1 MVGVL
6 CVGFAALDHVFGLDA
21 MPQRAEKYRAGHF
34 AAVGGGNAAN
44 AAVAV
49 ARLGGHSRLASRLG
63 DDDIGTAILAG
74 LERDGVDCTPTR
86 RYPGLQSGV
95 SAILVDDAGERMIV
109 NFPGAAMPDDVGH
122 LHDAIASDCRAV
134 MADPRWET
142 GALHCFDAIRRRGGF
157 AVLDVDP
164 APRDPA
170 VMQAATHIAASAQAL
185 RLMTGI
191 EDLPAAL
198 MSLRATLPGWL
209 AVTDGPRGVFYL
221 DGERVK
227 HYPAFPVEA
236 VDSLGAGDVFHG
248 AFALA
253 LAEGMDEQRALRFA
267 SAAAAIKCTRF
278 GGRDGCPTR
287 VELDAFLMRA
297 A

>member
-21 MPQRAEKYRAGHF
+21 MPERAEKYRARTF

-49 ARLGGHSRLASRLG
+49 ARLGGQSSLATRLG
-63 DDDIGTAILAG
+63 EDDIGTAILAG
-74 LERDGVDCTPTR
+74 LAREGVDWTPSR
-86 RYPGLQSGV
+86 RYAGLQSGV
-95 SAILVDDAGERMIV
+95 SAIMVDAAGERMIV
-109 NFPGAAMPDDVGH
+109 NFPGAPMPDDADH
-122 LHDAIASDCRAV
+122 LRHAITPDCRAV
-134 MADPRWET
+134 MADPRWEK
-142 GALHCFDAIRRRGGF
+142 GALVSFEAIRRQGGF
-157 AVLDVDP
+157 AVLDIDP

-191 EDLPAAL
+191 EDLPTAL
-198 MSLRATLPGWL
+198 LSLRNTLPGWL

-221 DGERVK
+221 AGDAVK
-227 HYPAFPVEA
+227 HFPAFAVDA

-253 LAEGMDEQRALRFA
+253 LAEGMDEAGALRFA

-287 VELDAFLMRA
+287 AELNAFLMQA

>member
-21 MPQRAEKYRAGHF
+21 MPHRAEKYRASAF
-34 AAVGGGNAAN
+34 AAVGGGNAGN

-49 ARLGGHSRLASRLG
+49 ARLGGQCQLATRLG
-63 DDDIGTAILAG
+63 DDDIGTVILAG
-74 LERDGVDCTPTR
+74 LAREGVDCTPTR
-86 RYPGLQSGV
+86 RYPGLKSGI
-95 SAILVDDAGERMIV
+95 SAILVDAAGERMVI
-109 NFPGAAMPDDVGH
+109 NYPGMAMPDACSH
-122 LHDAIASDCRAV
+122 LRVLPPDCRAV
-134 MADPRWET
+134 MADPRWES
-142 GALHCFDAIRRRGGF
+142 GALTAFQAVREKGGF

-185 RLMTGI
+185 RIMTGI
-191 EDLPAAL
+191 DDLADAL
-198 MSLRATLPGWL
+198 LSLRPTLSGWL
-209 AVTDGPRGVFYL
+209 AVTDGPRGIFYL
-221 DGERVK
+221 DGRSVR
-227 HYPAFPVEA
+227 HCPAFA
-236 VDSLGAGDVFHG
+236 VDAVDTLGAGDVFHG

-253 LAEGMDEQRALRFA
+253 LAEGMNEERALRFA

-287 VELDAFLMRA
+287 AELDAFLLQA
-297 A
+297 V